1 MVGVLPE
8 AILFVDF
15 LAFPVALPDF
25 GVNLAIF
32 LEISPTSE
40 LFGADL
46 DFLAETFLPMTLALP
61 EEPRSPFNLER
72 APLPFSA
79 TKMASISRVAVLPSL
94 YYQELKELP
103 LAKETI
109 PAPTLDFLEA
119 SGRESPLMEVLTADV
134 RHLWV

>member
-15 LAFPVALPDF
+15 LAFPVTLPDF

-46 DFLAETFLPMTLALP
+46 DSWQTF
-61 EEPRSPFNLER
+61 S
-72 APLPFSA
+72 
-79 TKMASISRVAVLPSL
+79 
-94 YYQELKELP
+94 YQ
-103 LAKETI
+103 
-109 PAPTLDFLEA
+109 
-119 SGRESPLMEVLTADV
+119 
-134 RHLWV
+134 